1 MTHDP
6 IAARDAELRA
16 TARGDEEADALEA
29 VSRAWERLDAFEP
42 GLRAL
47 IEGAF
52 SRAKFRAERVP
63 SHRVATPAGVAAII
77 AYSAHRDDLARAL
90 AYRLVGTLS
99 WESSGGPDGRFD
111 LVWDEQ
117 TLRYGETERHV
128 SFPASI
134 EPDGSIAVNGAAFGD
149 AVAVAMG

>member
-42 GLRAL
+42 GL
-47 IEGAF
+47 
-52 SRAKFRAERVP
+52 RAKFRAERVP

-134 EPDGSIAVNGAAFGD
+134 ESDGSIAVNGAAFGD